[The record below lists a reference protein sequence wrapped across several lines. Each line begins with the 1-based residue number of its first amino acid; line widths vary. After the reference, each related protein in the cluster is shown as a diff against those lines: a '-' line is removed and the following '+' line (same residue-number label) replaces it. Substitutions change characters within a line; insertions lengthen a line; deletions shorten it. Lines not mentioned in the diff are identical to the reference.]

1 MKTTTENT
9 KNETAAKSSSKPSSD
24 TLKIFEMYESIK
36 QKETTVKDEEAA
48 KKLEAEEK
56 EKQELA
62 AKLFEHFDEAV
73 KSSSTTKLDK
83 SESTEENL
91 NRAASNLS
99 IASTLTNSSSSKNPA
114 ASKSEAV
121 NDVPAPEWVRD
132 GAVVIVSTNSVMNK
146 RGVVR
151 FVGETHFQPGTWVG
165 VELDQSSGK
174 NDGSVKGHRYF
185 KCPDNRG
192 VFVRAD
198 KLTLVNNNNSTS

>member
-9 KNETAAKSSSKPSSD
+9 NETAAKSSSKPSSD

-36 QKETTVKDEEAA
+36 QKETTAKDEEAA
-48 KKLEAEEK
+48 KKLEAEER

-62 AKLFEHFDEAV
+62 AKLFEHFDEV

-99 IASTLTNSSSSKNPA
+99 ITSTLTNSSSSKNPA
-114 ASKSEAV
+114 ASKSETV

-151 FVGETHFQPGTWVG
+151 FVGEAHFQPGTWVG
-165 VELDQSSGK
+165 VELDQAYGK

-198 KLTLVNNNNSTS
+198 KLTLVNNSSTS